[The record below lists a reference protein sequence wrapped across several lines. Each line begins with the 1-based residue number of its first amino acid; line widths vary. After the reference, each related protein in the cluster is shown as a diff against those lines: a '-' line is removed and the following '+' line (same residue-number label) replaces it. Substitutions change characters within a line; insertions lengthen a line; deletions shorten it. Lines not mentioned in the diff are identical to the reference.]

1 MITRME
7 NKEAEILLR
16 KYLQGL
22 CTDEEAKIVEDTY
35 DLHMLQHVA
44 KSSDQ
49 TLEQVHRSTWS
60 DIERRTSRT
69 RRRYFNLKWSA
80 AAAVLLF
87 FGASYY
93 LLVEKGIDSVPKAHF
108 SDFEPGKN
116 RAYITLSSG
125 EHLDLDSSQ
134 ASLITKDGRYTYGDG
149 TELLSFTEAE
159 FATVQTPR
167 AGHYQIYLPD
177 GTGVWLNSES
187 SIEYP
192 TRFETDKRQVIL
204 KGEAYFDVAH
214 KPDQPFVIQTPEQEI
229 KVLGT
234 KFSVRA
240 YDKVEYTTLI
250 SGKVE
255 VRSSHSTRQ
264 YTLEPGKQALLDKD
278 GIHIREVNV
287 EEYIGWMQGRIVGMP
302 ISLKRLIP
310 EIERWYDV
318 NFSYNDSSGLE
329 EKAYINI
336 NRNENL
342 STVLKALEAT
352 YEVKFNI
359 RGKEVNI
366 SKKK

>member
-1 MITRME
+1 ME
-7 NKEAEILLR
+7 SKEAEILLK

-22 CTDEEAKIVEDTY
+22 CTDEEAKVVEDTY
-35 DLHMLQHVA
+35 DFHMLRHVA
-44 KSSDQ
+44 QSSDQ
-49 TLEQVHRSTWS
+49 TLEKVRRSTWS
-60 DIERRTSRT
+60 DIERRTNRPQ
-69 RRRYFNLKWSA
+69 RRRLDLKWSV
-80 AAAVLLF
+80 AAAVLLL

-93 LLVEKGIDSVPKAHF
+93 LLTEKEIDGSVRKTQVL
-108 SDFEPGKN
+108 DFEPGKN

-134 ASLITKDGRYTYGDG
+134 SSLITKDGRYTYGDG

-167 AGHYQIYLPD
+167 AGHYQVYLPD
-177 GTGVWLNSES
+177 GTKVWLNAES
-187 SIEYP
+187 SIKYP
-192 TRFETDKRQVIL
+192 TTFEADKRRVIL
-204 KGEAYFDVAH
+204 KGEAYFDVVH
-214 KPDQPFVIQTPEQEI
+214 KPDQPFEIQTAEQEI
-229 KVLGT
+229 RVLGT
-234 KFSVRA
+234 QFSVRA

-255 VRSSHSTRQ
+255 VWGAHSARKI
-264 YTLEPGKQALLDKD
+264 TLEPGSQALLDKD
-278 GIHIREVNV
+278 GVHIREVNV
-287 EEYIGWMQGRIVGMP
+287 EEYIGWIQGRIIGMP
-302 ISLKRLIP
+302 ISLKSLIP
-310 EIERWYDV
+310 DIERWYDV
-318 NFSYNDSSGLE
+318 NFSHNDFSGLE